1 MLYTDNNLWMFP
13 LVSLNHVKNML
24 LIPNVTQCSGDL
36 VPNIEA
42 MKIQN
47 FIIDKVW
54 KNIICIGAVPSHPS
68 VVITL
73 HCPVKVIH

>member
-1 MLYTDNNLWMFP
+1 MFP
-13 LVSLNHVKNML
+13 PVSLNHVKNML
-24 LIPNVTQCSGDL
+24 LIPSVTQCSGDL

-54 KNIICIGAVPSHPS
+54 KILFV
-68 VVITL
+68 
-73 HCPVKVIH
+73 